1 MPDLSVAIVA
11 GLHADAR
18 RATVARLLHDVPGSV
33 VLHHDLATAAAG
45 TVVRTIRDATGI
57 LDAGETPLVND
68 CACCALR
75 EDLVPELRRLAA
87 AGQVTLAIVE
97 LWDSVE
103 PKAMAEVITSGGLTV
118 TGVITA
124 VDPALLLPYLANG
137 DDLAETGLA
146 AATTDQRTIA
156 DTFARQL
163 EYAPVLA
170 VLDSEEADDE
180 DRELLGQL
188 HPTAR
193 QVPVGGA
200 DLTRSRST
208 RGVRDAPAPP
218 ALPPPDAPANPVLPL
233 RDARANP
240 ALPLRDAPANPVLP
254 LRDAPANPVLPLRDA
269 PANPALPL
277 RGDRAIPAPPPRDD
291 PANPTITP
299 AHGPTPPTPN
309 PPGARG
315 TARSA
320 PTDPHL
326 ANNPNHP
333 PPRSVLAHA
342 ALAGFDVEA
351 AAAAQHPACALLP
364 VDADAHGVTTLVWH
378 RRRPFHPERLY
389 AALEDITCAAARSRG
404 RFWLADKP
412 DSLLHWDAA
421 GGALCVES
429 AGPWLAS
436 LPDAAWELV
445 PAVRRAAA
453 ALDWHPE
460 HGDCCQHLVFT
471 SPGLDRDGL
480 ERLLESCL
488 LTDTEYAA
496 GRTAW
501 KRLPPAFDAFL
512 EI

>member
-1 MPDLSVAIVA
+1 MRPAAPLPVVIVG

-18 RATVARLLHDVPGSV
+18 RRAVARLLADVPGSV
-33 VLHHDLATAAAG
+33 VLHHDLATAADG
-45 TVVRTIRDATGI
+45 TVVRTVRDAGGV
-57 LDAGETPLVND
+57 LAAGETPLVND

-75 EDLVPELRRLAA
+75 EDLVPELRRLADD
-87 AGQVTLAIVE
+87 GRTRLAVVE

-103 PKAMAEVITSGGLTV
+103 PKAMAEVVVAGGLTV

-124 VDPALLLPYLANG
+124 VDPALLLPYLGNG
-137 DDLAETGLA
+137 DDLADAGLA
-146 AATTDQRTIA
+146 AAATDRRTVA

-170 VLDSEEADDE
+170 VLDSPEADGE
-180 DRELLGQL
+180 DHELLAQL

-193 QVPVGGA
+193 RVPLPGGHPGDSA
-200 DLTRSRST
+200 
-208 RGVRDAPAPP
+208 GPAPGA
-218 ALPPPDAPANPVLPL
+218 ALV
-233 RDARANP
+233 R
-240 ALPLRDAPANPVLP
+240 
-254 LRDAPANPVLPLRDA
+254 
-269 PANPALPL
+269 
-277 RGDRAIPAPPPRDD
+277 
-291 PANPTITP
+291 
-299 AHGPTPPTPN
+299 
-309 PPGARG
+309 
-315 TARSA
+315 
-320 PTDPHL
+320 
-326 ANNPNHP
+326 
-333 PPRSVLAHA
+333 A

-364 VDADAHGVTTLVWH
+364 AEADSHGVSTLVWH

-389 AALEDITCAAARSRG
+389 AALEDLTCAAARSRG

-412 DSLLHWDAA
+412 DVLLHWDAA

-436 LPDAAWELV
+436 LPDAAWEMV
-445 PAVRRAAA
+445 PPVRRAAA

-496 GRTAW
+496 GRAAW
-501 KRLPPAFDAFL
+501 KRLPPAFDTLL
-512 EI
+512 EV

>member
-1 MPDLSVAIVA
+1 MAAPPGLPVVIVG

-18 RATVARLLHDVPGSV
+18 RAAVARLLADVPGSV

-57 LDAGETPLVND
+57 LDAGEAPLVND

-75 EDLVPELRRLAA
+75 EDLVPELERLRDTGGTRLA
-87 AGQVTLAIVE
+87 VVE

-103 PKAMAEVITSGGLTV
+103 PKAMAEVVTAGGLTV

-124 VDPALLLPYLANG
+124 VDPALVLPYLGNG
-137 DDLAETGLA
+137 DDLADGGLA
-146 AATTDQRTIA
+146 AAATDQRTVA

-170 VLDSEEADDE
+170 VAESPEADDE
-180 DRELLGQL
+180 DRELLAQL

-193 QVPVGGA
+193 RAPIGQE
-200 DLTRSRST
+200 
-208 RGVRDAPAPP
+208 APADQ
-218 ALPPPDAPANPVLPL
+218 A
-233 RDARANP
+233 
-240 ALPLRDAPANPVLP
+240 
-254 LRDAPANPVLPLRDA
+254 
-269 PANPALPL
+269 
-277 RGDRAIPAPPPRDD
+277 DD
-291 PANPTITP
+291 GLTV
-299 AHGPTPPTPN
+299 PTPRRRPL
-309 PPGARG
+309 
-315 TARSA
+315 SS
-320 PTDPHL
+320 L
-326 ANNPNHP
+326 AQ
-333 PPRSVLAHA
+333 A

-364 VDADAHGVTTLVWH
+364 VEADAHGVSTLVWS

-389 AALEDITCAAARSRG
+389 AALEDLTCAAARSRG

-412 DSLLHWDAA
+412 DTLFHWDAA

-436 LPDAAWELV
+436 LPDAAWEMV
-445 PAVRRAAA
+445 PPVRRAAA

-460 HGDCCQHLVFT
+460 HGDRCQHLVFT

-488 LTDTEYAA
+488 LTDAEYAA
-496 GRTAW
+496 GPDAW
-501 KRLPPAFDAFL
+501 QRLPHAFDTLL
-512 EI
+512 EV